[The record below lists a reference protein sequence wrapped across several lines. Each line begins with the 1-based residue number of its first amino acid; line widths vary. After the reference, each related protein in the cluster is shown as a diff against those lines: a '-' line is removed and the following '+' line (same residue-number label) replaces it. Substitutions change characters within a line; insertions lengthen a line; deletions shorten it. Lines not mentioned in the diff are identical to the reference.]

1 MKNLKNKIIIG
12 IAILIFVVGIIVV
25 AVKGFN
31 VDLEYQ
37 DTKKIEANIGK
48 SFEKEDIEN
57 IVKEVLG
64 KERFI
69 IQKVEI
75 YEDSVSITAKEIT
88 DEQRDNIVSKI
99 NEKYDT
105 DLKTEDITIITVPRV
120 HLSDLIKKYRTP
132 FIIATVCIL
141 VYLMVRYYKLN
152 SLKVLLRT
160 IIVVAILQAELFS
173 IIAITRIPEGKLTVP
188 VVLTVY
194 MLSLVGCTTY
204 FEKKLAE
211 KKKEEN

>member
-105 DLKTEDITIITVPRV
+105 DLKTKDITIITVPRV

-173 IIAITRIPEGKLTVP
+173 IIAITRIPVGKLTVP

>member
-173 IIAITRIPEGKLTVP
+173 IIAITRIPVGKLTVP

>member
-120 HLSDLIKKYRTP
+120 HLSELIKNYRTP

-173 IIAITRIPEGKLTVP
+173 IIAITRIPVGKLTVP

>member
-173 IIAITRIPEGKLTVP
+173 IIAIIRIPVGKLTVP

>member
-173 IIAITRIPEGKLTVP
+173 IIVITRIPVGKLTVP

>member
-48 SFEKEDIEN
+48 SFEKGDIEN

-173 IIAITRIPEGKLTVP
+173 IVAITRIPVGKLTVP

>member
-173 IIAITRIPEGKLTVP
+173 IIAITRIPVSKLTVP

>member
-173 IIAITRIPEGKLTVP
+173 IVAITRIPVGKLTVP

>member
-12 IAILIFVVGIIVV
+12 IAILIFVLGIIVV

-105 DLKTEDITIITVPRV
+105 NLKTEDITIITVPRV

-173 IIAITRIPEGKLTVP
+173 IIAITRIPVSKLTVP

>member
-173 IIAITRIPEGKLTVP
+173 IIAITRIPVSKLTVP
-188 VVLTVY
+188 VILTVY

>member
-173 IIAITRIPEGKLTVP
+173 IIAITRIPVSKLTVP

-211 KKKEEN
+211 KKKEEK

>member
-105 DLKTEDITIITVPRV
+105 NLKTEDITIITVPRV

-173 IIAITRIPEGKLTVP
+173 IIAITRIPVSKLTVP

-194 MLSLVGCTTY
+194 MLYLVGCTTY

>member
-105 DLKTEDITIITVPRV
+105 NLKTEDITIITVPRV

-173 IIAITRIPEGKLTVP
+173 IIAITRIPVSKLTVP

>member
-152 SLKVLLRT
+152 SFKVLLRT

-173 IIAITRIPEGKLTVP
+173 IIAITRIPVGKLTVP

>member
-141 VYLMVRYYKLN
+141 GYLMVRYYKLN

-173 IIAITRIPEGKLTVP
+173 IVAITRIPVGKLTVP

>member
-141 VYLMVRYYKLN
+141 VYLVVRYYKLN

-173 IIAITRIPEGKLTVP
+173 IIAITRIPVGKLTVP

>member
-120 HLSDLIKKYRTP
+120 HLSELIKNYRTP

-152 SLKVLLRT
+152 SLKILLRT
-160 IIVVAILQAELFS
+160 IIVVAILQAELFL
-173 IIAITRIPEGKLTVP
+173 IIAITRIPVGKLTVP

>member
-1 MKNLKNKIIIG
+1 M
-12 IAILIFVVGIIVV
+12 
-25 AVKGFN
+25 
-31 VDLEYQ
+31 
-37 DTKKIEANIGK
+37 
-48 SFEKEDIEN
+48 
-57 IVKEVLG
+57 
-64 KERFI
+64 
-69 IQKVEI
+69 
-75 YEDSVSITAKEIT
+75 
-88 DEQRDNIVSKI
+88 
-99 NEKYDT
+99 
-105 DLKTEDITIITVPRV
+105 KTEDITIITVPRV

-141 VYLMVRYYKLN
+141 VLVRYYKLN

-173 IIAITRIPEGKLTVP
+173 IIAITRIPVGKLTVP

>member
-25 AVKGFN
+25 AVKEFN

-105 DLKTEDITIITVPRV
+105 NLKTEDITIITVPRV

-173 IIAITRIPEGKLTVP
+173 IIAITRIPVSKLTVP

>member
-173 IIAITRIPEGKLTVP
+173 IIAITRILVGKLTVP

>member
-75 YEDSVSITAKEIT
+75 YEDSVNITAKEIT

-173 IIAITRIPEGKLTVP
+173 IIAITRIPVGKLTVP

>member
-31 VDLEYQ
+31 VNLEYQ

-105 DLKTEDITIITVPRV
+105 NLKTEDITIITVPRV

-173 IIAITRIPEGKLTVP
+173 IIAITRIPVSKLTVP

>member
-75 YEDSVSITAKEIT
+75 YEDSVIITAKEIT

-173 IIAITRIPEGKLTVP
+173 IIAITRIPVGKLTVP

>member
-75 YEDSVSITAKEIT
+75 YEDSVSIAAKEIT

-173 IIAITRIPEGKLTVP
+173 IIAITRIPVGKLTVP

>member
-120 HLSDLIKKYRTP
+120 HLSELIKNYRTP

-152 SLKVLLRT
+152 SLKILLRT

-173 IIAITRIPEGKLTVP
+173 IIAITRIPVGKLTVP

>member
-75 YEDSVSITAKEIT
+75 YEDSASITAKEIT

-105 DLKTEDITIITVPRV
+105 DLKTKDITIITVPRV

-173 IIAITRIPEGKLTVP
+173 IIAITRIPVGKLTVP

-211 KKKEEN
+211 KKKKEN

>member
-48 SFEKEDIEN
+48 SFEKEDNEN

-105 DLKTEDITIITVPRV
+105 DLKKEDITIITVPRV
-120 HLSDLIKKYRTP
+120 HLSELIKNYRTP

-152 SLKVLLRT
+152 SLKILLRT

-173 IIAITRIPEGKLTVP
+173 IIAITRIPVGKLTVP

-194 MLSLVGCTTY
+194 MLTLVGCTTY

>member
-105 DLKTEDITIITVPRV
+105 DLKKEDITIITVPRV

-173 IIAITRIPEGKLTVP
+173 IIAITRIPVGKLTVP

>member
-25 AVKGFN
+25 AVNGFN

-173 IIAITRIPEGKLTVP
+173 IVAITRIPVGKLTVP